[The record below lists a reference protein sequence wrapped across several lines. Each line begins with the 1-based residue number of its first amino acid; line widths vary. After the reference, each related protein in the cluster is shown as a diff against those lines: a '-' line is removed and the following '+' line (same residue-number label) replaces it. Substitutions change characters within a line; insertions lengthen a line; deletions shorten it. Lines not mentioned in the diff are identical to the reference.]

1 MAQTDVSIM
10 TVGSSK
16 VVNREPDG
24 LATQA
29 YVFIDCFFLF
39 NFCFIIERKK
49 DPDCITDT
57 FFNTA
62 FACIMSS

>member
-1 MAQTDVSIM
+1 MNMAQTDVSIM

-39 NFCFIIERKK
+39 NFCFIIEKK
-49 DPDCITDT
+49 RPRLH
-57 FFNTA
+57 N
-62 FACIMSS
+62 